1 MNSQVTT
8 VEELLETLSPPGSRD
23 QPSDRI
29 RNAIVT
35 GGDTGIGR
43 YTALTLA
50 KDGCDI
56 ALTYAHHRDDA
67 ELTAEAIRR
76 LGRRAIVQHM
86 DLSDPASAGPAVDA
100 MVRELGSL
108 DIFVSNAGQMKMQVF
123 PDVELSDMEHLFRV
137 NTFGAVMAMQRG
149 VRYMLGLDA
158 ENEESKF
165 EEIAAMAR
173 KVLTGKVTSPRKTP
187 GRLIV
192 ITSVHEHIASPV
204 DTIYTMTKHALG
216 GFIKC
221 AAFALAGTNI
231 TVNGVRPGEITTPMN
246 DGHPEDALDM
256 NRKLIPAKRPGHPAE
271 IASMVRYLASDE
283 TAFIS
288 GVSYDVDGGMS
299 IGGPMASEGY
309 QKVV

>member
-1 MNSQVTT
+1 MNSKVTT
-8 VEELLETLSPPGSRD
+8 VDELLETLTPPGQRGL
-23 QPSDRI
+23 PAGRI

-50 KDGCDI
+50 KDGCDV

-76 LGRRAIVQHM
+76 LGRRAVVQHM
-86 DLSDPASAGPAVDA
+86 NLADAGAAGPAVDA
-100 MVRELGSL
+100 MVRELGGL
-108 DIFVSNAGQMKMQVF
+108 DVFVSNAGQMSMKVF
-123 PDVELSDMEHLFRV
+123 PELELADLENLFRI
-137 NTFGAVMAMQRG
+137 NTFGAVLAIQRG
-149 VRYMLGLDA
+149 VRYMLGMDA
-158 ENEESKF
+158 ERSGGKF
-165 EEIAAMAR
+165 EEIATMAR
-173 KVLTGKVTSPRKTP
+173 KVLTGEIGSPRKTP
-187 GRLIV
+187 GRVIV
-192 ITSVHEHIASPV
+192 VTSVHEHVANPV
-204 DTIYTMTKHALG
+204 DTVYTMSKHALG

-221 AAFALAGTNI
+221 AAYALAGTNVTI
-231 TVNGVRPGEITTPMN
+231 NGIRPGEVSTPMN
-246 DGHPEDALDM
+246 SAHPEDALHQQ
-256 NRKLIPAKRPGHPAE
+256 RKYIPAKRPGHPAE

-309 QKVV
+309 QKAV